1 MIGVDRDGGI
11 SRQAG
16 IRARFIDDAPRRR
29 VLGFIEDAMFENVFA
44 VLGQAAI
51 GDIDAAQGRVVGDQ
65 NAGDG

>member
-11 SRQAG
+11 SRKARV
-16 IRARFIDDAPRRR
+16 RARFIDDAPRRR
-29 VLGFIEDAMFENVFA
+29 VLRFIEDAMFETIFA

-65 NAGDG
+65 DAGEG